1 MARILGCQAKEPF
14 ANVGALSDIESCQ
27 SQALEGAKPRLAQKM
42 ICASHP
48 FGHNSGVGKSLEEYV
63 MKVKIYHNGDDVFI
77 A

>member
-42 ICASHP
+42 ICADFLTSRT
-48 FGHNSGVGKSLEEYV
+48 
-63 MKVKIYHNGDDVFI
+63 VKLAPDNDEVKKLRDEVVKLLGLKM
-77 A
+77 